1 MIERVDP
8 EPQSDERTMLVEFL
22 EWYRATLLVKSAGLT
37 DEQARTASVPPSIL
51 SITGLVRHMAAVE
64 RIWFQI
70 RFRGDDIQRLYWT
83 DEDPDGDLRVDQ
95 VTLAD
100 ALTVWE
106 REVALSREVLAVAH
120 LDEIARAPRVIDG
133 QLLPGVS
140 MRWILIHMIEEYAR
154 HAGHLDFLRER
165 IDGITG
171 D

>member
-1 MIERVDP
+1 MIERIDP
-8 EPQSDERTMLVEFL
+8 QPQSDERTMLVEFL
-22 EWYRATLLVKSAGLT
+22 EWYRATLLVKAAGLT
-37 DEQARTASVPPSIL
+37 DEQARTASVAPSIL

-70 RFRGDDIQRLYWT
+70 RFRGDDVPHLYWT
-83 DEDPDGDLRVDQ
+83 DADRDGDLRVDD
-95 VTLAD
+95 VALAD

-106 REVALSREVLAVAH
+106 REVALSRDVLAGAH
-120 LDEIARAPRVIDG
+120 LDDVMRAPVLIDG
-133 QLLPGVS
+133 EPEWRAS

>member
-1 MIERVDP
+1 MIERIDP

-22 EWYRATLLVKSAGLT
+22 EWYRATLLVKAAGLT
-37 DEQARTASVPPSIL
+37 DEQARTASVEPSIL

-70 RFRGDDIQRLYWT
+70 RFRGDDVPRLYWT
-83 DEDPDGDLRVDQ
+83 DDDPDGDMRVDE
-95 VTLAD
+95 VTLSD

-106 REVALSREVLAVAH
+106 REVALSREVLDGAQLEDVMRTPV
-120 LDEIARAPRVIDG
+120 LIDG
-133 QLLPGVS
+133 EPEWRAS

>member
-1 MIERVDP
+1 MIERIDP

-22 EWYRATLLVKSAGLT
+22 EFYRATLLVKAAGLN
-37 DEQARTASVPPSIL
+37 DEQARTASVEPSIL

-70 RFRGDDIQRLYWT
+70 RFRGDDIPRLYWP
-83 DEDPDGDLRVDQ
+83 DGDPDGDMRVAG

-106 REVALSREVLAVAH
+106 REVALSREVLADAD
-120 LDEIARAPRVIDG
+120 LDDIMAVPVLIEGEPEWRA
-133 QLLPGVS
+133 S

-165 IDGITG
+165 IDGVTG